1 MTRLRQAFSAFQR
14 QYPAVRTSLRARVAL
29 GIALPVFVILLMLSG
44 LYYWREIQ
52 HLDEYARLAAIQL
65 GDALESSIAHAFET
79 GDDEHLLTILA
90 DVSQMENV
98 REIQIVNSD
107 GTVLKSDEHG
117 IARYM
122 ALDQNAPECWV
133 CHQYPPE
140 ARPRTIDLKSSE
152 YTFRVSTPIIIPLDC
167 PDCSEEDAHHMG
179 VLMIDISLE
188 ELRQTLLN
196 HLGLSLGLVFVL
208 TGLFA
213 IGVYALVSHLVVR
226 RIEAFREPIAAYA
239 AGEYSTR
246 IIKDSQM
253 ADEICQLA
261 DTFNQMAEDIEDYT
275 RAQDERSKLRQRA
288 IVEERERIA
297 RELHDGIAQVLG
309 YVNTKAVAV
318 RLMLQQGKIGAA
330 EQHLLQL
337 EEAARGVS
345 VDVRD
350 AILGLRVAGGV
361 DADLPAALREYVAR
375 FNLLSDLPVQL
386 ELVANCEGV
395 LHPEVVLHLLRIV
408 QEALSNIRKH
418 AHAESVWVILDCQP
432 EQILLEIRDDGCGF
446 EVQKQMDSQQFGL
459 ATMQERAKSIQAV
472 LTVVSAPGEG
482 ARILL
487 QMPRPKNGT

>member
-1 MTRLRQAFSAFQR
+1 MTRLRQAFSAFLR
-14 QYPAVRTSLRARVAL
+14 QSLAVRTSLRARVAL
-29 GIALPVFVILLMLSG
+29 GIALPVFAILLILSG
-44 LYYWREIQ
+44 LYYWREFQ

-79 GDDEHLLTILA
+79 GDDEHLLAILD
-90 DVSQMENV
+90 DVSQMDNV
-98 REIQIVNSD
+98 RAIQIISSD
-107 GTVLKSDEHG
+107 GTVLKSG
-117 IARYM
+117 GQGVARFV
-122 ALDQNAPECWV
+122 ALDQHAPECWA

-140 ARPRTIDLKSSE
+140 ERPRTIDLKSSE
-152 YTFRVSTPIIIPLDC
+152 YIFRVSTPIIISPEC
-167 PDCSEEDAHHMG
+167 SDCSEETQHHMG

-188 ELRQTLLN
+188 ELRQTLLY

-213 IGVYALVSHLVVR
+213 VGVNALINHLVVR

-239 AGEYSTR
+239 AGDYSTR
-246 IIKDSQM
+246 IIKGSQIT
-253 ADEICQLA
+253 DEICQLA
-261 DTFNQMAEDIEDYT
+261 DIFNQMAYDIQHYT
-275 RAQDERSKLRQRA
+275 HEQEARGKLRQRA
-288 IVEERERIA
+288 IIEERERIA

-318 RLMLQQGKIGAA
+318 RLMLQQGKTDAA

-386 ELVANCEGV
+386 ELVANCEGI
-395 LHPEVVLHLLRIV
+395 LPPEMVLHLLRIV

-418 AHAESVWVILDCQP
+418 AHAENVRVILDCQP

-446 EVQKQMDSQQFGL
+446 DVQEQMDSQQFGL

-472 LTVVSAPGEG
+472 LTIVSAPGEG
-482 ARILL
+482 ARVIL
-487 QMPRPKNGT
+487 QVPRPEDGI